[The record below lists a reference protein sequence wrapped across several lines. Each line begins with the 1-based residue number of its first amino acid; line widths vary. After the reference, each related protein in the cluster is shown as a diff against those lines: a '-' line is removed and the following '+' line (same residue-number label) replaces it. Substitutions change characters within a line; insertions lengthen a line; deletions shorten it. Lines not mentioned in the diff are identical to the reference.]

1 MIPFSPLVHLVV
13 CAAAE
18 LNLGAVLGFGGD
30 LVSSFKIMEDQGLQF
45 LYANNGC
52 DDTSWC
58 MDAVGA
64 EVL

>member
-1 MIPFSPLVHLVV
+1 MSPFSPLANLVV

-30 LVSSFKIMEDQGLQF
+30 LVASFKIMEDDGLQF
-45 LYANNGC
+45 LYAKNGC
-52 DDTSWC
+52 DNIGWC
-58 MDAVGA
+58 MDTVGT

>member
-1 MIPFSPLVHLVV
+1 MSPFSPLAHLVV

-30 LVSSFKIMEDQGLQF
+30 LASSFKIMEDQGLQF
-45 LYANNGC
+45 LYAKDCC
-52 DDTSWC
+52 DDMSWC
-58 MDAVGA
+58 MDAVGT

>member
-52 DDTSWC
+52 DDTS
-58 MDAVGA
+58 
-64 EVL
+64 